1 MQGGINLNFSNKYI
15 IINILFSVIFLASFS
30 VQAES
35 ELVTVTGRA
44 YIEDNDLESAYQ
56 SALNNALRTAL
67 EQAVGVYI
75 NAETR
80 TENFELIEDNIL
92 TRTQGYIKSYDI
104 IDEYLEDDNYFLKL
118 EAKVS
123 SEDLIDD
130 LEALELNIKRFGNP
144 RLAVVV
150 DNFLVATELQSKLLA
165 AGYLVVEPQ
174 TIEENLASEQKEA
187 IIEGDYDLADEIANR
202 LSADILISGTVE
214 TDFVDLGEQFSD
226 GFGSGLISAYG
237 NINLKVINAATAEIV
252 AVANSDAREV
262 GISEQS
268 ASRDALLTASN
279 EIADLMVE
287 ELTRNLISD
296 DKTVGLTIN
305 NLTTVGK
312 INQFETALAESDD
325 VLMTYFREYAG
336 NSLSFDLDVKNE
348 TRLLNLAADLEE
360 LTDFNLE
367 VDTITENRLVLS
379 IGQD

>member
-1 MQGGINLNFSNKYI
+1 MNFSNKYI
-15 IINILFSVIFLASFS
+15 IIIILFSVIFLASFS

-35 ELVTVTGRA
+35 ELLTVTGRA

-150 DNFLVATELQSKLLA
+150 DNSLVATELQSELLA

-174 TIEENLASEQKEA
+174 KIEENLASEQKEA

-237 NINLKVINAATAEIV
+237 DINLKMINAATAEIV

-279 EIADLMVE
+279 EIADSMLE
-287 ELTRNLISD
+287 ELTQNLISD
-296 DKTVGLTIN
+296 DRTVSLKINDLTI
-305 NLTTVGK
+305 TDK
-312 INQFETALAESDD
+312 INQLETALAESSD
-325 VLMTYFREYAG
+325 VLMAYFREYG
-336 NSLSFDLDVKNE
+336 GSSLSFDLDVKSE
-348 TRLLNLAADLEE
+348 TRLLSLAADLEE